1 MGIANLHT
9 WKKPE
14 DRAIQSP
21 IEIFGAAKDK
31 TVFKCSIKG
40 GDAPYKMDHRQWR
53 ALFPCMQT
61 HLNSLIIVLIATIY
75 WRETEINFIS
85 IHIFFV
91 LVKKYF
97 SLLFFPMKKKP
108 YKLLKLLTYC
118 APPAKY

>member
-1 MGIANLHT
+1 
-9 WKKPE
+9 
-14 DRAIQSP
+14 
-21 IEIFGAAKDK
+21 
-31 TVFKCSIKG
+31 
-40 GDAPYKMDHRQWR
+40 
-53 ALFPCMQT
+53 MQT

-108 YKLLKLLTYC
+108 YKLLKLLTCC

>member
-1 MGIANLHT
+1 M
-9 WKKPE
+9 
-14 DRAIQSP
+14 
-21 IEIFGAAKDK
+21 FGAAKDK
-31 TVFKCSIKG
+31 TVFKCSIWG

-75 WRETEINFIS
+75 WWETEINFIS

-97 SLLFFPMKKKP
+97 SLLFFPMKKN
-108 YKLLKLLTYC
+108 LISF
-118 APPAKY
+118 